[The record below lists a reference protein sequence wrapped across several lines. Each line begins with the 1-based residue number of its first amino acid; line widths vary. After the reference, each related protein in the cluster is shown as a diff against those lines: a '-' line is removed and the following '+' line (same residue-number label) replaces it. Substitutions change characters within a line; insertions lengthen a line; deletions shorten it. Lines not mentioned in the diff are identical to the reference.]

1 MTDDKVFLSR
11 LQQGDKDALRA
22 IYLKYEGP
30 LLALAG
36 NLLDDPTLA
45 EDVLQDVLVTLV
57 RSMHRLNIGRN
68 LKGYLATAVANRT
81 RDYYRRRPR
90 QRHRP
95 LDEARQVAARDEG
108 PVQMVIRNE
117 RTQKARAALV
127 ALPYEQRE
135 AIVLRLHAD
144 MKFREIAKCQ
154 HVAVKT
160 ALSRYRYGLDKLR
173 SMFNGEVQDETD

>member
-81 RDYYRRRPR
+81 RSSSC
-90 QRHRP
+90 
-95 LDEARQVAARDEG
+95 
-108 PVQMVIRNE
+108 N
-117 RTQKARAALV
+117 
-127 ALPYEQRE
+127 
-135 AIVLRLHAD
+135 
-144 MKFREIAKCQ
+144 
-154 HVAVKT
+154 
-160 ALSRYRYGLDKLR
+160 
-173 SMFNGEVQDETD
+173 